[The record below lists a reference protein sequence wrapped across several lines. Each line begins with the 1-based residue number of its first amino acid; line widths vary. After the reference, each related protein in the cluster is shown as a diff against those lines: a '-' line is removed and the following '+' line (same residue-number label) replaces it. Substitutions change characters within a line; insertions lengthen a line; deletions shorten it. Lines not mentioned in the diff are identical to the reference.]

1 MPMNG
6 YPYETGANLQ
16 TVSSSALLCKK
27 IVKIVDH
34 HKSTL
39 GYEILNEPQ
48 VHISDEWQKIGKYN
62 SFITNQIRKVTDK
75 TIVYSMNVP

>member
-1 MPMNG
+1 MREQKSG
-6 YPYETGANLQ
+6 GASGGTETSPVQMVKMGGSRYANFL
-16 TVSSSALLCKK
+16 KK
-27 IVKIVDH
+27 IIKIVDD

-62 SFITNQIRKVTDK
+62 
-75 TIVYSMNVP
+75 